1 MQTRPRRPEGEG
13 PSPAVTAPQP
23 AAVAAPPGAREGR
36 GRSGLRRLHAA
47 AGWLAGL
54 LILLV
59 RATVRLRVVDDP
71 RPALRAAGRAY
82 IYALPHAH
90 QVSAVLINDDR
101 RMTAMVSRSADGD
114 LLVPALRLR
123 RVTAVRGSSRTRGR
137 DKGGRT
143 ALAEMA
149 EHLRRGIPGLLAV
162 DGPQGPRLH
171 VRRGVADIATDTGAP
186 VLPVV
191 VIPSRRWILRRTWD
205 RFQIPQPGSR
215 VRLIF
220 GPALEPSAFGSR
232 EELLA
237 RVALELTR
245 LEDLHDPLEAEA
257 ARA

>member
-1 MQTRPRRPEGEG
+1 M
-13 PSPAVTAPQP
+13 
-23 AAVAAPPGAREGR
+23 
-36 GRSGLRRLHAA
+36 RRLHALI
-47 AGWLAGL
+47 GWLAGL
-54 LILLV
+54 SILLT

-71 RPALRAAGRAY
+71 RPGLRDLGRAY

-137 DKGGRT
+137 DKGGRP

-149 EHLRRGIPGLLAV
+149 DQLRRGVPGLLAV
-162 DGPQGPRLH
+162 DGPQGPRGV
-171 VRRGVADIATDTGAP
+171 VRRGVADIAIDTGAP

-205 RFQIPQPGSR
+205 RFQIPQPFSR

-220 GPALEPSAFGSR
+220 GPPLEPQSFGSR
-232 EELLA
+232 DEFLARITRELELLEETHDPVEAETA
-237 RVALELTR
+237 RVWTR
-245 LEDLHDPLEAEA
+245 EREA
-257 ARA
+257 RVG